1 MPSAPRSSASTRA
14 ISSGA
19 FLLLAVACASAPP
32 RLEGTSWQLVA
43 FRGGDGAVLKPDDP
57 SRYVFSFS
65 EEGVFTARIDC
76 NRARGGWKSPAAGRL
91 EFGPMA
97 ATRAACPP
105 GSMHD
110 QIMRL
115 LPFVRSYVVKDD
127 RLYLSL
133 MADGGTYE
141 LTSFR

>member
-1 MPSAPRSSASTRA
+1 ML
-14 ISSGA
+14 G
-19 FLLLAVACASAPP
+19 CAQLAPP
-32 RLEGTSWQLVA
+32 TSLAGTSWQLLA
-43 FRGGDGAVLKPDDP
+43 FRSGDGTVLRPDDG
-57 SRYVFSFS
+57 SRYTFRF
-65 EEGVFTARIDC
+65 EPDGVFTARIDC
-76 NRARGGWKSPAAGRL
+76 NRARGEWKSPAPGRL

-110 QIMRL
+110 QIMRQ
-115 LPFVRSYVVKDD
+115 LPFVRSYVVKGD

-141 LTSFR
+141 LTASR